1 MVRGIRRLIKIRQ
14 AMKKNYLIAAALL
27 AVCGCQKSNE
37 SPVVAGK
44 ADKIQAYVEDNADT
58 KTIATPSADGKSLD
72 FVWAKGDKIGV
83 VTASTDVND
92 WGYKDGNSYTSFEY
106 TLDGEGGS
114 KVGTF
119 STEKGTPDVDGAK
132 YLAIYPREATSGV
145 TREKAINI
153 CYTIPID
160 QVYVENGFNTKY
172 AVMYAES
179 DSKENMTFKHY
190 SSVLKLKMTA
200 TGKDYEGTKVTGIKV
215 TAIPEKPDEMPSI
228 CGRSYFNKNDGGTTI
243 NHWNA
248 YMEGGYNQNKV
259 INYSVPG
266 VVLSSKEVEFN
277 IVFNPVP
284 KGKNDKVNNVI
295 FTFEIQTDR
304 GNITKKTKTL
314 KVHRGVVYNMP
325 AFEVKLAR
333 QNVYFFNDEAISA
346 PNLSSPVKGTE
357 NFTSLTIKPNEVTGK
372 ITLSETDLATIS
384 NYIKEYGSEAG
395 VKLDLSKVYYISNAW
410 PNTFRDNVKLQSI
423 SLPLNIT
430 NGSENG
436 KPGDG
441 SAPFMGCT
449 KLSEIILDEAMVTLP
464 DMFLNGVPS
473 IKDIHLTKKVQNI
486 YWLQN
491 DSDANLE
498 NITVD
503 KNNPNLYAD
512 KGVLYRMYNNK
523 DKNLKGESLQ
533 YIPVANTAALTKEG
547 EDYIYKLPSEVKYIC
562 QAAFHCNKNI
572 TKIEVTNSF
581 ESIVGGYVFGTK
593 KLKVIDFS
601 ALNHVPTI
609 IVDVTLMLQPKGG
622 EIWCASDDMV
632 SKFKSDEKWAK
643 VASEANWTFKVK
655 PATSESKAASISNL
669 NSSKP
674 DFSWE

>member
-1 MVRGIRRLIKIRQ
+1 
-14 AMKKNYLIAAALL
+14 MKKKYLIAAALL

-37 SPVVAGK
+37 SPVVTGK

-58 KTIATPSADGKSLD
+58 KTIATQNGKSLD

-83 VTASTDVND
+83 VTASADVND
-92 WGYKDGNSYTSFEY
+92 WGYEVGTNKYTSFEY

-119 STEKGTPDVDGAK
+119 STENGTPDVDGAK

-145 TREKAINI
+145 TRKNAINI

-215 TAIPEKPDEMPSI
+215 TATPEDTKTMPSI
-228 CGRSYFNKNDGGTTI
+228 CGNSYFNKSEGSTTI
-243 NHWNA
+243 NHYNA
-248 YMEGGYNQNKV
+248 WMNGGYNQNKV

-266 VVLSSKEVEFN
+266 VALSSQEVEFN

-284 KGKNDKVNNVI
+284 NGKDDRANNVV

-304 GNITKKTKTL
+304 GTITKKTKTL

-325 AFEVKLAR
+325 AFEIKLAP
-333 QNVYFFNDEAISA
+333 QNIYFFNDEAISA
-346 PNLSSPVKGTE
+346 PNLSSPVEGTE
-357 NFTSLTIKPNEVTGK
+357 NFTSLTIKPNEVIGK
-372 ITLSETDLATIS
+372 ITLAETDLVAIS
-384 NYIKEYGSEAG
+384 DYIEKYGSEAG
-395 VKLDLSKVYYISNAW
+395 VKLDLSKAYYTSNVW
-410 PNTFRDNVKLQSI
+410 PNTFRNNVKLQSI

-430 NGSENG
+430 KGSAAGN
-436 KPGDG
+436 GDG

-449 KLSEIILDEAMVTLP
+449 KLSEIILDEAMVSLP

-473 IKDIHLTKKVQNI
+473 IKTINLTKKVQDI

-503 KNNPNLYAD
+503 ANNPNLYAE
-512 KGVLYRMYNNK
+512 KGVLYRMYGNEK
-523 DKNLKGESLQ
+523 VKSLQ
-533 YIPVANTAALTKEG
+533 YIPVANTAALTQDG
-547 EDYIYKLPSEVKYIC
+547 DDYIYTLPSDVLYIC

-572 TKIEVTNSF
+572 TKIVVTNSF

-593 KLKVIDFS
+593 KLKVMDFS

-609 IVDVTLMLQPKGG
+609 IVNAPLSLGPTGG
-622 EIWCASDDMV
+622 EVWCASDKMV
-632 SKFKSDEKWAK
+632 ESFSGDSRWKTEVIGKG
-643 VASEANWTFKVK
+643 WTFKVK
-655 PATSESKAASISNL
+655 PAATKSQAPAISNL

>member
-1 MVRGIRRLIKIRQ
+1 
-14 AMKKNYLIAAALL
+14 MKKKYLIAAALL

-37 SPVVAGK
+37 SPVVTGK

-92 WGYKDGNSYTSFEY
+92 WGYEAGTNKYTSFEY

-119 STEKGTPDVDGAK
+119 STENGTPDVDGAK

-145 TREKAINI
+145 TRKNAINI

-215 TAIPEKPDEMPSI
+215 TATPTDTKAMPSI
-228 CGRSYFNKNDGGTTI
+228 CGNSYFNKSEGITTI
-243 NHWNA
+243 NHYNA
-248 YMEGGYNQNKV
+248 WMNGGYNQNKV

-266 VVLSSKEVEFN
+266 VALSSQEVEFN

-284 KGKNDKVNNVI
+284 NGKDDKANNVV

-304 GNITKKTKTL
+304 GTITKKTKTL

-325 AFEVKLAR
+325 AFEVKLAP

-346 PNLSSPVKGTE
+346 PNLSSPVEGTE
-357 NFTSLTIKPNEVTGK
+357 NFTSLTIKPNEVIGK
-372 ITLSETDLATIS
+372 ITLAETDLVAIS
-384 NYIKEYGSEAG
+384 DYIEKYGSEAG
-395 VKLDLSKVYYISNAW
+395 VKLDLSKAYYTSNTW
-410 PNTFRDNVKLQSI
+410 PNSFRKNTKLQSI

-430 NGSENG
+430 KGSAEG
-436 KPGDG
+436 SGDG
-441 SAPFMGCT
+441 AAPFKGCT
-449 KLSEIILDEAMVTLP
+449 KLSEIILDEDMVKLP

-473 IKDIHLTKKVQNI
+473 IKTINLTKNVSDI
-486 YWLQN
+486 IWLQN

-498 NITVD
+498 NITVVKD
-503 KNNPNLYAD
+503 NPQLYAD
-512 KGVLYRMYNNK
+512 KGVLYRIVSGVKELEYV
-523 DKNLKGESLQ
+523 
-533 YIPVANTAALTKEG
+533 PVANTAALTKEG
-547 EDYIYKLPSEVKYIC
+547 EDYVYTLPSDVINIR
-562 QAAFHCNKNI
+562 QAAFYCNKNI
-572 TKIEVTNSF
+572 TKIVVTNSF
-581 ESIVGGYVFGTK
+581 ESIVGGYVFGPK
-593 KLKVIDFS
+593 NLKVIDFS
-601 ALNHVPTI
+601 ALDHVPSVH
-609 IVDVTLMLQPKGG
+609 VDAGKLSTKGVT
-622 EIWCASDDMV
+622 IWCASDDMIT
-632 SKFKSDEKWAK
+632 KFKSDEKWAK
-643 VASEANWTFKVK
+643 VADEARWTFKVK
-655 PATSESKAASISNL
+655 PAVTKSQAPAISNL

-674 DFSWE
+674 DFSWK

>member
-1 MVRGIRRLIKIRQ
+1 
-14 AMKKNYLIAAALL
+14 MKKKYLIAAALL

-37 SPVVAGK
+37 SPVVTGK

-58 KTIATPSADGKSLD
+58 KTIATPSEDGKSLD

-83 VTASTDVND
+83 VTASPDVND
-92 WGYKDGNSYTSFEY
+92 WGYEVGTNKYTSFEY

-119 STEKGTPDVDGAK
+119 STKNGTPDVAGAK

-160 QVYVENGFNTKY
+160 QVYVENGFNTNY

-215 TAIPEKPDEMPSI
+215 TATPEKPDEMPSI
-228 CGRSYFNKNDGGTTI
+228 CGRSYFNKNEGSTTI

-266 VVLSSKEVEFN
+266 VALSSKEVEFN

-284 KGKNDKVNNVI
+284 TGKNDKVNNVI
-295 FTFEIQTDR
+295 FTFEIQTNR
-304 GNITKKTKTL
+304 GPITKKTKTL

-325 AFEVKLAR
+325 AFEVKLAP

-346 PNLSSPVKGTE
+346 PNLSSPVEGTE

-372 ITLSETDLATIS
+372 ITLSETDLVTIS
-384 NYIKEYGSEAG
+384 DYIEKYGSEAG
-395 VKLDLSKVYYISNAW
+395 VKLDLSKVYYISNVW
-410 PNTFRDNVKLQSI
+410 PNTFRNNVKLQSI

-430 NGSENG
+430 KGSAAG
-436 KPGDG
+436 SGDG
-441 SAPFMGCT
+441 AAPFNGCT
-449 KLSEIILDEAMVTLP
+449 KLSEIILDEAMVSLP

-473 IKDIHLTKKVQNI
+473 IKTINLTKKVQDI

-503 KNNPNLYAD
+503 ANNPNLYAEN
-512 KGVLYRMYNNK
+512 GVLYRRYG
-523 DKNLKGESLQ
+523 DKKVNSLQ
-533 YIPVANTAALTKEG
+533 YIPVANTAALTKDG
-547 EDYIYKLPSEVKYIC
+547 EDYIYTLPSDVLYIC

-572 TKIEVTNSF
+572 TKIVVTDSF

-593 KLKVIDFS
+593 KLKVMDFS

-609 IVDVTLMLQPKGG
+609 NVNATLSLGPKGG

-632 SKFKSDEKWAK
+632 TKFQSDEKWSK
-643 VASEANWTFKVK
+643 VASDARWTFKVK
-655 PATSESKAASISNL
+655 PAATKSQAPAISNL

-674 DFSWE
+674 DFSWK

>member
-1 MVRGIRRLIKIRQ
+1 
-14 AMKKNYLIAAALL
+14 MKKNYLIAAALL

-37 SPVVAGK
+37 SPVVTGK

-58 KTIATPSADGKSLD
+58 KTIATPSEDGKSLD

-83 VTASTDVND
+83 VTASASDEV
-92 WGYKDGNSYTSFEY
+92 WGYKNGSNYSSYEY

-114 KVGTF
+114 KEGTF
-119 STEKGTPDVDGAK
+119 SATTGTPDGEQ
-132 YLAIYPREATSGV
+132 YLAIYPRQ
-145 TREKAINI
+145 AISSVSRGTYVNF
-153 CYTIPID
+153 CYTIPVD
-160 QVYVENGFNTKY
+160 QKYVANGFDTKY
-172 AVMYAES
+172 AVMCAIS
-179 DSKENMTFKHY
+179 DSKENMVFNHY
-190 SSVLKLKMTA
+190 SSVLKLKIKA
-200 TGKDYEGTKVTGIKV
+200 AAEKDGVRVQGIKV
-215 TAIPEKPDEMPSI
+215 TAAPRYKEKDGSDEKFSI
-228 CGRSYFNKNDGGTTI
+228 CGLSYFQKAVGGTTI
-243 NHWNA
+243 SHLNGHVNT
-248 YMEGGYNQNKV
+248 NNV
-259 INYSVPG
+259 INYSVPS
-266 VVLSSKEVEFN
+266 VALSSDNASEFN
-277 IVFNPVP
+277 IVFNPIC
-284 KGKNDKVNNVI
+284 KGDDDIAKPI
-295 FTFEIQTDR
+295 ERTFTFEINTDR
-304 GNITKKTKTL
+304 GVITKTKKL
-314 KVHRGVVYNMP
+314 ALHRGIVYNMP
-325 AFEVKLAR
+325 VIEVDLAP
-333 QNVYFFNDEAISA
+333 QNIYFFNGSTTLSA
-346 PNLSSPVKGTE
+346 PNLSAKVEGTD
-357 NFTSLTIKPNEVTGK
+357 NFTSLTIVPNEITGK

-410 PNTFRDNVKLQSI
+410 PNTFRNNVKLQSI

-436 KPGDG
+436 KLGDG

-503 KNNPNLYAD
+503 KNNPNLYAE
-512 KGVLYRMYNNK
+512 KGVLYRMYDDKKINK
-523 DKNLKGESLQ
+523 TVKSLQ

-547 EDYIYKLPSEVKYIC
+547 EDYVYTLPSDVLYIC

-572 TKIEVTNSF
+572 TKIVVTNSF

-593 KLKVIDFS
+593 KLKVLDFS
-601 ALNHVPTI
+601 ALKHVPTI

-622 EIWCASDDMV
+622 EIWCDSDDMV
-632 SKFKSDEKWAK
+632 SKFKSDKKWAK
-643 VASEANWTFKVK
+643 VASEANWTFKVT
-655 PATSESKAASISNL
+655 PSTSESKAASINNL

-674 DFSWE
+674 DFTWE

>member
-1 MVRGIRRLIKIRQ
+1 MSGILKIRQ
-14 AMKKNYLIAAALL
+14 AMKKKYLIAAALL

-37 SPVVAGK
+37 SPVVTGK

-92 WGYKDGNSYTSFEY
+92 WGYKVGNSYTSFEY

-119 STEKGTPDVDGAK
+119 STENGTPDVDGAK

-215 TAIPEKPDEMPSI
+215 TATPEKPDEMPSI
-228 CGRSYFNKNDGGTTI
+228 CGRSYFNKSEGGTTI

-266 VVLSSKEVEFN
+266 VALSSKEVEFN

-284 KGKNDKVNNVI
+284 TGKNDKVNNVI
-295 FTFEIQTDR
+295 FTFEIQTNR
-304 GNITKKTKTL
+304 GTITKKTKTL

-325 AFEVKLAR
+325 AFEVKLAP

-346 PNLSSPVKGTE
+346 PNLSSPVEGTE
-357 NFTSLTIKPNEVTGK
+357 DFTSLTIKPNEVTGK
-372 ITLSETDLATIS
+372 ITLSETDLVAIS
-384 NYIKEYGSEAG
+384 DYIEKYGSEAG
-395 VKLDLSKVYYISNAW
+395 VKLDLSKVYYISNVW
-410 PNTFRDNVKLQSI
+410 PNTFRNNVKLQSI

-430 NGSENG
+430 KGSAAGN
-436 KPGDG
+436 GDG
-441 SAPFMGCT
+441 AAPFMRCT
-449 KLSEIILDEAMVTLP
+449 KLSEIILDEAMVSLP

-473 IKDIHLTKKVQNI
+473 IKTINLTKKVQDI

-503 KNNPNLYAD
+503 ANNPNLYAE
-512 KGVLYRMYNNK
+512 KGVLYRRYG
-523 DKNLKGESLQ
+523 DKKVKSLQ
-533 YIPVANTAALTKEG
+533 YIPVANTAALTKDG
-547 EDYIYKLPSEVKYIC
+547 EDYIYTLPSDVLYIC

-572 TKIEVTNSF
+572 TKIVVTNSF

-593 KLKVIDFS
+593 KLKVMDFS
-601 ALNHVPTI
+601 ALDHVPTI
-609 IVDVTLMLQPKGG
+609 NVNATLSLGPKGG
-622 EIWCASDDMV
+622 EIWCASDDMIT
-632 SKFKSDEKWAK
+632 KFKSDEKWAK
-643 VASEANWTFKVK
+643 VADEARWTFKVK
-655 PATSESKAASISNL
+655 PAATKSQAPAISNL

-674 DFSWE
+674 DFSWK

>member
-1 MVRGIRRLIKIRQ
+1 
-14 AMKKNYLIAAALL
+14 MKKKYLIAAALL

-37 SPVVAGK
+37 SPVVTGK
-44 ADKIQAYVEDNADT
+44 ADKIQAYVEDNVDT

-92 WGYKDGNSYTSFEY
+92 WGYEAGTNKYTSFEY

-119 STEKGTPDVDGAK
+119 STENGTPDVDRAK

-145 TREKAINI
+145 TRKNAINI

-215 TAIPEKPDEMPSI
+215 TATPTDTKAMPSI
-228 CGRSYFNKNDGGTTI
+228 CGNSYFNKSEGSTTI
-243 NHWNA
+243 NHYNA
-248 YMEGGYNQNKV
+248 WMNGGYNQNKV

-266 VVLSSKEVEFN
+266 VALSSQEVEFN

-284 KGKNDKVNNVI
+284 NGKDDKANNVV

-304 GNITKKTKTL
+304 GTITKKTKTL

-325 AFEVKLAR
+325 AFEVKLAP
-333 QNVYFFNDEAISA
+333 QNVYFFNDEAIST
-346 PNLSSPVKGTE
+346 PNLSSPVEGTE
-357 NFTSLTIKPNEVTGK
+357 NFTSLTIKPNEVIGK
-372 ITLSETDLATIS
+372 ITLAETDLVAIS
-384 NYIKEYGSEAG
+384 DYIEKYGSEAG
-395 VKLDLSKVYYISNAW
+395 VKLDLSKAYYTSNTW
-410 PNTFRDNVKLQSI
+410 PNSFRKNTKLQSI

-430 NGSENG
+430 KGSAEG
-436 KPGDG
+436 SGDG
-441 SAPFMGCT
+441 AAPFKGCT
-449 KLSEIILDEAMVTLP
+449 KLSEIILDEDMVKLP

-473 IKDIHLTKKVQNI
+473 IKTINLTKNVSDI
-486 YWLQN
+486 IWLQN

-498 NITVD
+498 NITVVKD
-503 KNNPNLYAD
+503 NHQLYAD
-512 KGVLYRMYNNK
+512 KGVLYRIVSGVKELEYV
-523 DKNLKGESLQ
+523 
-533 YIPVANTAALTKEG
+533 PVANTAALTKEG
-547 EDYIYKLPSEVKYIC
+547 EDYVYTLPSDVINIR
-562 QAAFHCNKNI
+562 QAAFYCNKNI
-572 TKIEVTNSF
+572 TKIVVTNSF
-581 ESIVGGYVFGTK
+581 ESIVGGYVFGPK
-593 KLKVIDFS
+593 NLKVIDFS
-601 ALNHVPTI
+601 ALDHVPSVH
-609 IVDVTLMLQPKGG
+609 VDAGKLSTKGVT
-622 EIWCASDDMV
+622 IWCASDDMV
-632 SKFKSDEKWAK
+632 SKFKSDKKWAK
-643 VASEANWTFKVK
+643 VADEAGWTFKVK
-655 PATSESKAASISNL
+655 PAATKSQAPAISNL

>member
-1 MVRGIRRLIKIRQ
+1 
-14 AMKKNYLIAAALL
+14 MKKKYLIAAALL

-37 SPVVAGK
+37 SPVVTGK
-44 ADKIQAYVEDNADT
+44 ADKIQAYVEDNVDT

-145 TREKAINI
+145 TRENAINI

-200 TGKDYEGTKVTGIKV
+200 TGKEYEGTKVTGIKV
-215 TAIPEKPDEMPSI
+215 TATPEDTKAMPSI
-228 CGRSYFNKNDGGTTI
+228 CGNSYFNKSKDGTTI
-243 NHWNA
+243 NHYNA
-248 YMEGGYNQNKV
+248 WMNGKYNENKV

-266 VVLSSKEVEFN
+266 VALSSKEVEFN

-284 KGKNDKVNNVI
+284 NGKDDKANNVV

-304 GNITKKTKTL
+304 GPITKKTKTL
-314 KVHRGVVYNMP
+314 QVHRGVVYNMP
-325 AFEVKLAR
+325 AFDVKLAP

-346 PNLSSPVKGTE
+346 PNLSSPIEGTE
-357 NFTSLTIKPNEVTGK
+357 NFTSLTIKPNEVIGK
-372 ITLSETDLATIS
+372 ITLAETDLVAIS
-384 NYIKEYGSEAG
+384 DYIEKYGSEDG
-395 VKLDLSKVYYISNAW
+395 VKLDLSKAYYTSNVW
-410 PNTFRDNVKLQSI
+410 PNTFRNNVKLQSI

-430 NGSENG
+430 KGSAAGN
-436 KPGDG
+436 GDG

-449 KLSEIILDEAMVTLP
+449 KLSEIILDEAMVSLP

-473 IKDIHLTKKVQNI
+473 IKTINLTKSVSNI
-486 YWLQN
+486 LWLQS
-491 DSDANLE
+491 DSNANLE

-503 KNNPNLYAD
+503 KNNPVLYAEN
-512 KGVLYRMYNNK
+512 GVLYRRYG
-523 DKNLKGESLQ
+523 DKKVKSLQ
-533 YIPVANTAALTKEG
+533 YIPVANTAALTKDG
-547 EDYIYKLPSEVKYIC
+547 EDYVYTLPSDVLYIC
-562 QAAFHCNKNI
+562 QAAFFCNKNI
-572 TKIEVTNSF
+572 TKIVVTNSF
-581 ESIVGGYVFGTK
+581 ESIVGGYIVGSN
-593 KLKVIDFS
+593 KLKVLDFS
-601 ALNHVPTI
+601 ALDHVPSVH
-609 IVDVTLMLQPKGG
+609 VDAGKLSSKGIT
-622 EIWCASDDMV
+622 IWCASDDMV

-643 VASEANWTFKVK
+643 VASDANWTFKVK
-655 PATSESKAASISNL
+655 PATSETKAASINNL

>member
-1 MVRGIRRLIKIRQ
+1 
-14 AMKKNYLIAAALL
+14 MKKKYLIAAALL

-37 SPVVAGK
+37 SPVVTGK

-58 KTIATPSADGKSLD
+58 KTIATQNGKSLD

-83 VTASTDVND
+83 VTASADVND
-92 WGYKDGNSYTSFEY
+92 WGYKVGTNKYTSFEY

-119 STEKGTPDVDGAK
+119 STENGTPDVDGAK

-145 TREKAINI
+145 TRENAINI

-200 TGKDYEGTKVTGIKV
+200 TGKEYEGTKVTGIKV
-215 TAIPEKPDEMPSI
+215 TATPEDTKAMPSI
-228 CGRSYFNKNDGGTTI
+228 CGNSYFNKSKDGTTI
-243 NHWNA
+243 NHYNA
-248 YMEGGYNQNKV
+248 WMNGKYNENKV

-266 VVLSSKEVEFN
+266 VALSSKEVEFN

-284 KGKNDKVNNVI
+284 NGKDDKANNVV

-304 GNITKKTKTL
+304 GPITKKTKTL
-314 KVHRGVVYNMP
+314 QVHRGVVYNMP
-325 AFEVKLAR
+325 AFDVKLAP

-346 PNLSSPVKGTE
+346 PNLSSPIEGTE
-357 NFTSLTIKPNEVTGK
+357 NFTSLTIKPNEVIGK
-372 ITLSETDLATIS
+372 ITLAETDLVAIS
-384 NYIKEYGSEAG
+384 DYIEKYGSEDG
-395 VKLDLSKVYYISNAW
+395 VKLDLSKAYYTSNVW
-410 PNTFRDNVKLQSI
+410 PNTFRNNVKLQSI

-430 NGSENG
+430 KGSAAGN
-436 KPGDG
+436 GDG

-449 KLSEIILDEAMVTLP
+449 KLSEIILDEAMVSLP

-473 IKDIHLTKKVQNI
+473 IKTINLTKSVSNI
-486 YWLQN
+486 LWLQS
-491 DSDANLE
+491 DSNANLE

-503 KNNPNLYAD
+503 KNNPVLYAEN
-512 KGVLYRMYNNK
+512 GVLYRRYG
-523 DKNLKGESLQ
+523 DKKVKSLQ
-533 YIPVANTAALTKEG
+533 YIPVANTAALTKDG
-547 EDYIYKLPSEVKYIC
+547 EDYVYTLPSDVLYIC
-562 QAAFHCNKNI
+562 QAAFFCNKNI
-572 TKIEVTNSF
+572 TKIVVTNSF
-581 ESIVGGYVFGTK
+581 ESIVGGYIVGSN
-593 KLKVIDFS
+593 KLKVLDFS
-601 ALNHVPTI
+601 ALDHVPSVH
-609 IVDVTLMLQPKGG
+609 VDAGKLSSKGIT
-622 EIWCASDDMV
+622 IWCASDDMV

-643 VASEANWTFKVK
+643 VASDANWTFKVK
-655 PATSESKAASISNL
+655 PATSETKAASINNL

>member
-1 MVRGIRRLIKIRQ
+1 
-14 AMKKNYLIAAALL
+14 MKKKYLIAAALL

-37 SPVVAGK
+37 SPVVTGK

-58 KTIATPSADGKSLD
+58 KTTATPSEDGKSLD

-92 WGYKDGNSYTSFEY
+92 WGYEVGTNKYTSFEY

-119 STEKGTPDVDGAK
+119 STKNGTPDVDGAK

-215 TAIPEKPDEMPSI
+215 TATPEKPDEMPSI
-228 CGRSYFNKNDGGTTI
+228 CGRSYFNKNEGSTTI

-266 VVLSSKEVEFN
+266 VALSSKAVEFN

-284 KGKNDKVNNVI
+284 TGKNDKVNNVI

-304 GNITKKTKTL
+304 GTITKKTKTL

-325 AFEVKLAR
+325 AFDVKLAP
-333 QNVYFFNDEAISA
+333 QDVYFFDDKEISA

-372 ITLSETDLATIS
+372 ITLAETDLATIS
-384 NYIKEYGSEAG
+384 DYIEKYGSEAG
-395 VKLDLSKVYYISNAW
+395 VKLDLSKVYYISNVW
-410 PNTFRDNVKLQSI
+410 PNTFRNNVKLQSI

-430 NGSENG
+430 KGSAAGN
-436 KPGDG
+436 GDG

-449 KLSEIILDEAMVTLP
+449 KLSEIILDESMVSLP

-473 IKDIHLTKKVQNI
+473 IKTINLTKSVSNI
-486 YWLQN
+486 LWLQS
-491 DSDANLE
+491 DSNANLE

-503 KNNPNLYAD
+503 KNNPVLYAEN
-512 KGVLYRMYNNK
+512 GVLYRRYG
-523 DKNLKGESLQ
+523 DKKVKSLQ
-533 YIPVANTAALTKEG
+533 YIPVANTAALTKDG
-547 EDYIYKLPSEVKYIC
+547 EDYVYTLPSDVLYIC
-562 QAAFHCNKNI
+562 QAAFFCNKNI
-572 TKIEVTNSF
+572 TKIVVTNKF
-581 ESIVGGYVFGTK
+581 ESIVGGYIVGSN
-593 KLKVIDFS
+593 KLKVLDFS
-601 ALNHVPTI
+601 ALDHVPSVH
-609 IVDVTLMLQPKGG
+609 VDAGKLSTKGIT
-622 EIWCASDDMV
+622 IWCASDDMV
-632 SKFKSDEKWAK
+632 TKFKSDEKWSK
-643 VASEANWTFKVK
+643 VASESGWTFEVK
-655 PATSESKAASISNL
+655 PATAKSKAASISNL

-674 DFSWE
+674 DFSWK

>member
-1 MVRGIRRLIKIRQ
+1 
-14 AMKKNYLIAAALL
+14 MKKKYLIAAALL

-37 SPVVAGK
+37 SPVVTGK

-58 KTIATPSADGKSLD
+58 KTIATPSEDGKSLD

-83 VTASTDVND
+83 VTASANVND
-92 WGYKDGNSYTSFEY
+92 WGYEVGTNKYTSFEY
-106 TLDGEGGS
+106 TLNGEGGS

-119 STEKGTPDVDGAK
+119 STENGTPDVDGAK

-215 TAIPEKPDEMPSI
+215 TATPEKPDEMPSI
-228 CGRSYFNKNDGGTTI
+228 CGRSYFNKNEGSTTI

-266 VVLSSKEVEFN
+266 VALSSKAVEFN

-284 KGKNDKVNNVI
+284 TGKNDKVNNVI

-304 GNITKKTKTL
+304 GTITKKTKTL

-325 AFEVKLAR
+325 AFEVKLAP

-346 PNLSSPVKGTE
+346 PNLSSPVEGTE
-357 NFTSLTIKPNEVTGK
+357 NFTSLTIKPNEVIGK
-372 ITLSETDLATIS
+372 ITLAETDLVAIS
-384 NYIKEYGSEAG
+384 DYIEKYGSEAG
-395 VKLDLSKVYYISNAW
+395 VKLDLSKAYYTSNVW
-410 PNTFRDNVKLQSI
+410 PNTFRNNHKLQSI

-430 NGSENG
+430 KGSAAG
-436 KPGDG
+436 SGDG
-441 SAPFMGCT
+441 AAPFNGCT
-449 KLSEIILDEAMVTLP
+449 KLSEIILDEAMVSLP

-473 IKDIHLTKKVQNI
+473 IKTINLTKKVQDI

-503 KNNPNLYAD
+503 ANNPNLYAEN
-512 KGVLYRMYNNK
+512 GVLYRRYG
-523 DKNLKGESLQ
+523 DKKVNSLQ
-533 YIPVANTAALTKEG
+533 YIPVANTAALTKDG
-547 EDYIYKLPSEVKYIC
+547 EDYIYTLPSDVLYIC

-572 TKIEVTNSF
+572 TKIVVTNSF

-593 KLKVIDFS
+593 KLKVMDFS
-601 ALNHVPTI
+601 ALDHVPTI
-609 IVDVTLMLQPKGG
+609 NVNATLSLGPKGG
-622 EIWCASDDMV
+622 EIWCASDDMIT
-632 SKFKSDEKWAK
+632 KFKSDEKWAK
-643 VASEANWTFKVK
+643 VADEARWTFKVK
-655 PATSESKAASISNL
+655 PAATKSQAPAISNL

-674 DFSWE
+674 DFSWK

>member
-1 MVRGIRRLIKIRQ
+1 
-14 AMKKNYLIAAALL
+14 MKKKYLIAAALL

-37 SPVVAGK
+37 SPVVTGK

-92 WGYKDGNSYTSFEY
+92 WGYKVGNSYTSFEY

-119 STEKGTPDVDGAK
+119 STENGTPDVDRAK

-215 TAIPEKPDEMPSI
+215 TATPEKPDEMPSI
-228 CGRSYFNKNDGGTTI
+228 CGRSYFNKSEGGTTI

-266 VVLSSKEVEFN
+266 VALSSKEVEFN

-284 KGKNDKVNNVI
+284 TGKNDKVNNVI
-295 FTFEIQTDR
+295 FTFEIQTNR
-304 GNITKKTKTL
+304 GTITKKTKTL

-325 AFEVKLAR
+325 AFEVKLAP

-346 PNLSSPVKGTE
+346 PNLSSPVEGTE

-372 ITLSETDLATIS
+372 ITLSETDLVAIS
-384 NYIKEYGSEAG
+384 DYIEKYGSEAG
-395 VKLDLSKVYYISNAW
+395 VKLDLSKVYYISNVW
-410 PNTFRDNVKLQSI
+410 PNTFRNNVKLQSI

-430 NGSENG
+430 KGSAAGN
-436 KPGDG
+436 GDG

-449 KLSEIILDEAMVTLP
+449 KLSEIILDESTVSLP

-473 IKDIHLTKKVQNI
+473 IKTINLTKNVKDI

-491 DSDANLE
+491 DEATANLE

-503 KNNPNLYAD
+503 KNNPVLYAEN
-512 KGVLYRMYNNK
+512 GVLYRRYG
-523 DKNLKGESLQ
+523 DKKVNSLQ
-533 YIPVANTAALTKEG
+533 YIPVANTAALTKDG
-547 EDYIYKLPSEVKYIC
+547 EDYIYTLPSDVLYIC

-572 TKIEVTNSF
+572 TKIVVTNSF

-593 KLKVIDFS
+593 KLKVMDFS
-601 ALNHVPTI
+601 ALYHVPTI
-609 IVDVTLMLQPKGG
+609 NVNATLSLGPKGG

-632 SKFKSDEKWAK
+632 TKFQSDEKWSK
-643 VASEANWTFKVK
+643 VASDARWTFKVK
-655 PATSESKAASISNL
+655 PAATKSQAPAISNL

-674 DFSWE
+674 DFSWK

>member
-1 MVRGIRRLIKIRQ
+1 
-14 AMKKNYLIAAALL
+14 MKKKYLIAAALL

-37 SPVVAGK
+37 SPVVTGK
-44 ADKIQAYVEDNADT
+44 ADKIQAYVEDNVDT
-58 KTIATPSADGKSLD
+58 KTIATQNGKSLD

-92 WGYKDGNSYTSFEY
+92 WGYEVGTNKYTSFEY

-119 STEKGTPDVDGAK
+119 STKNGTPDVDGAK

-145 TREKAINI
+145 TRENAINI

-200 TGKDYEGTKVTGIKV
+200 TGKEYEGTKVTGIKV
-215 TAIPEKPDEMPSI
+215 TATPEDTKAMPSI
-228 CGRSYFNKNDGGTTI
+228 CGNSYFNKSKDGTTI

-248 YMEGGYNQNKV
+248 WMSGGYNENKV
-259 INYSVPG
+259 INYSVPS
-266 VVLSSKEVEFN
+266 VALSSKEVEFN

-284 KGKNDKVNNVI
+284 NGKDDKANNVV

-304 GNITKKTKTL
+304 GTITKKTKTL

-346 PNLSSPVKGTE
+346 PNLSSPIEGTE
-357 NFTSLTIKPNEVTGK
+357 NFTSLTIKPNEVIGK
-372 ITLSETDLATIS
+372 ITLAETDLVAIS
-384 NYIKEYGSEAG
+384 DYIEKYGSEAG
-395 VKLDLSKVYYISNAW
+395 VKLDLSKAYYTSNVW
-410 PNTFRDNVKLQSI
+410 PNTFRNNKKLQSI
-423 SLPLNIT
+423 SLPFNIT
-430 NGSENG
+430 KGSAAG
-436 KPGDG
+436 SGDG
-441 SAPFMGCT
+441 AAPFMGCT
-449 KLSEIILDEAMVTLP
+449 KLSEIILDDAMVWLP
-464 DMFLNGVPS
+464 DQFLNGVPS
-473 IKDIHLTKKVQNI
+473 IKTINLTKKVSNI
-486 YWLQN
+486 LWLQS
-491 DSDANLE
+491 DSNANLE

-503 KNNPNLYAD
+503 KNNPLLYAEN
-512 KGVLYRMYNNK
+512 GVLYRMYGDNK
-523 DKNLKGESLQ
+523 VKSLQ
-533 YIPVANTAALTKEG
+533 YIPVANTSALTKDG
-547 EDYIYKLPSEVKYIC
+547 EDYVYTLPSDVLYIC
-562 QAAFHCNKNI
+562 QAAFFCNKNI
-572 TKIEVTNSF
+572 TKIVVTNKF
-581 ESIVGGYVFGTK
+581 ESIVGGYIVGSN
-593 KLKVIDFS
+593 KLKVLDFS
-601 ALNHVPTI
+601 ALDHVPSVHADAGKLST
-609 IVDVTLMLQPKGG
+609 KGIT
-622 EIWCASDDMV
+622 IWCASDDMV
-632 SKFKSDEKWAK
+632 TKFKSDEKWSK
-643 VASEANWTFKVK
+643 VASESGWTFKVK
-655 PATSESKAASISNL
+655 PATTKSQAPAISNL

>member
-1 MVRGIRRLIKIRQ
+1 
-14 AMKKNYLIAAALL
+14 MKKKYLIAAALL

-37 SPVVAGK
+37 SPVVTGK

-58 KTIATPSADGKSLD
+58 KTIATPSEDGNSLD

-92 WGYKDGNSYTSFEY
+92 WGYEVGTNKYTSFEY

-119 STEKGTPDVDGAK
+119 STENGTPDVDGAK

-145 TREKAINI
+145 TRKNAINI

-215 TAIPEKPDEMPSI
+215 TATPEDTKAMPSI
-228 CGRSYFNKNDGGTTI
+228 CGNSYFNKSEVSTTI
-243 NHWNA
+243 NHYNA
-248 YMEGGYNQNKV
+248 WMNGGYNQNKV

-266 VVLSSKEVEFN
+266 VALSSQEVEFN

-284 KGKNDKVNNVI
+284 NGKDDRANNVV

-304 GNITKKTKTL
+304 GTITKKTKTL

-325 AFEVKLAR
+325 AFEVKLAP

-346 PNLSSPVKGTE
+346 PNLSSPVEGTE
-357 NFTSLTIKPNEVTGK
+357 NFTSLTIKPNEVIGK
-372 ITLSETDLATIS
+372 ITLAETDLVAIS
-384 NYIKEYGSEAG
+384 DYIEKYGSEAG
-395 VKLDLSKVYYISNAW
+395 VKLDLSKAYYTSNVW
-410 PNTFRDNVKLQSI
+410 PNTFRNNVKLQSI

-430 NGSENG
+430 KGSAAGN
-436 KPGDG
+436 GDG

-449 KLSEIILDEAMVTLP
+449 KLSEIILDEAMVSLP

-473 IKDIHLTKKVQNI
+473 IKTINLTKSVSNI
-486 YWLQN
+486 LWLQS
-491 DSDANLE
+491 DSNANLE

-503 KNNPNLYAD
+503 KNNPVLYAEN
-512 KGVLYRMYNNK
+512 GVLYRRYG
-523 DKNLKGESLQ
+523 DKKVKSLQ
-533 YIPVANTAALTKEG
+533 YIPVANTAALTKDG
-547 EDYIYKLPSEVKYIC
+547 EDYVYTLPSDVLYIC
-562 QAAFHCNKNI
+562 QAAFFCNKNI
-572 TKIEVTNSF
+572 TKIVVTNKF
-581 ESIVGGYVFGTK
+581 ESIVGGYIVGSN
-593 KLKVIDFS
+593 KLKVLDFS
-601 ALNHVPTI
+601 ALDHVPSVHVDAGKLSTKGITI
-609 IVDVTLMLQPKGG
+609 
-622 EIWCASDDMV
+622 WYASDDMV
-632 SKFKSDEKWAK
+632 TKFKSDEKWSK
-643 VASEANWTFKVK
+643 VASESGWTFEVK
-655 PATSESKAASISNL
+655 PATAKSKAASISNL

-674 DFSWE
+674 DFSWK

>member
-1 MVRGIRRLIKIRQ
+1 MSGILKIRQ
-14 AMKKNYLIAAALL
+14 AMKKKYLIAAALL

-37 SPVVAGK
+37 SPVVTGK

-58 KTIATPSADGKSLD
+58 KTTATPSEDGKSLD

-83 VTASTDVND
+83 VTASADVND
-92 WGYKDGNSYTSFEY
+92 WGYEVGTNKYTSFEY
-106 TLDGEGGS
+106 TLDGDGGS

-119 STEKGTPDVDGAK
+119 STKNGTPAVDGAK

-215 TAIPEKPDEMPSI
+215 TATPEKPDEMPSI
-228 CGRSYFNKNDGGTTI
+228 CGRSYFNKSEGSTTI

-266 VVLSSKEVEFN
+266 VALSSKEVEFN

-284 KGKNDKVNNVI
+284 TGKNDKVNNVI

-304 GNITKKTKTL
+304 GTITKKTKTL

-325 AFEVKLAR
+325 AFEVKLAP

-346 PNLSSPVKGTE
+346 PNLSSPIEGTE
-357 NFTSLTIKPNEVTGK
+357 NFTSLTIKPNEVIGK
-372 ITLSETDLATIS
+372 ITLAETDLVAIS
-384 NYIKEYGSEAG
+384 DYIEKYGSEAG
-395 VKLDLSKVYYISNAW
+395 VKLDLSKAYYTSNVW
-410 PNTFRDNVKLQSI
+410 PNTFRNNKKLQSI

-430 NGSENG
+430 KGSAAG
-436 KPGDG
+436 SGDG
-441 SAPFMGCT
+441 AAPFMGCT
-449 KLSEIILDEAMVTLP
+449 KLSEIILDDAMVWLP
-464 DMFLNGVPS
+464 DQFLNGVPS
-473 IKDIHLTKKVQNI
+473 IKTINLTKKVSNI
-486 YWLQN
+486 LWLQS
-491 DSDANLE
+491 DSNANLE

-503 KNNPNLYAD
+503 KNNPLLYAEN
-512 KGVLYRMYNNK
+512 GVLYRMYGDNK
-523 DKNLKGESLQ
+523 VKSLQ
-533 YIPVANTAALTKEG
+533 YIPVANTSALTKDG
-547 EDYIYKLPSEVKYIC
+547 EDYVYTLPSDVLYIC
-562 QAAFHCNKNI
+562 QAAFFCNKNI
-572 TKIEVTNSF
+572 TKIVVTNKF
-581 ESIVGGYVFGTK
+581 ESIVGGYIVGSN
-593 KLKVIDFS
+593 KLKVLDFS
-601 ALNHVPTI
+601 ALDHVPSVHADAGKLST
-609 IVDVTLMLQPKGG
+609 KGIT
-622 EIWCASDDMV
+622 IWCASDDMV
-632 SKFKSDEKWAK
+632 TKFKSDEKWSK
-643 VASEANWTFKVK
+643 VASESGWTFKVK
-655 PATSESKAASISNL
+655 PATTKSQAPAISNL

>member
-1 MVRGIRRLIKIRQ
+1 
-14 AMKKNYLIAAALL
+14 MKKKYLIAAALL

-37 SPVVAGK
+37 SPVVTGK

-58 KTIATPSADGKSLD
+58 KTIATPSEDGKSLD
-72 FVWAKGDKIGV
+72 FVWAKGDKISV

-92 WGYKDGNSYTSFEY
+92 WGYEVGTNKYTSFEY
-106 TLDGEGGS
+106 TLDGEGGN
-114 KVGTF
+114 KEGTF
-119 STEKGTPDVDGAK
+119 SATTGTPDGEK

-145 TREKAINI
+145 TRKNAINI

-215 TAIPEKPDEMPSI
+215 TATPEKPDEMPSI
-228 CGRSYFNKNDGGTTI
+228 CGRSYFNKSEGSTTI

-266 VVLSSKEVEFN
+266 VALSSKEVEFN

-284 KGKNDKVNNVI
+284 TGKNDKVNNVI
-295 FTFEIQTDR
+295 FTFEIKTDR
-304 GNITKKTKTL
+304 GTITKKTKTL

-346 PNLSSPVKGTE
+346 PNLSSPIEGTE
-357 NFTSLTIKPNEVTGK
+357 NFTSLTIKPNEVIGK
-372 ITLSETDLATIS
+372 ITLAETDLVAIS
-384 NYIKEYGSEAG
+384 DYIEKYGSEAG
-395 VKLDLSKVYYISNAW
+395 VKLDLSKAYYTSNVW
-410 PNTFRDNVKLQSI
+410 PNTFRNNKKLQSI

-430 NGSENG
+430 KGSAAG
-436 KPGDG
+436 SGDG
-441 SAPFMGCT
+441 AAPFMGCT
-449 KLSEIILDEAMVTLP
+449 KLSEIILDDAMVWLP
-464 DMFLNGVPS
+464 DQFLNGVPS
-473 IKDIHLTKKVQNI
+473 IKTINLTKKVSNI
-486 YWLQN
+486 LWLQS
-491 DSDANLE
+491 DSNANLE

-503 KNNPNLYAD
+503 KNNPLLYAEN
-512 KGVLYRMYNNK
+512 GVLYRMYGDNK
-523 DKNLKGESLQ
+523 VKSLQ
-533 YIPVANTAALTKEG
+533 YIPVANTSALTKDG
-547 EDYIYKLPSEVKYIC
+547 EDYVYTLPSDVLYIC
-562 QAAFHCNKNI
+562 QAAFFFNKNI
-572 TKIEVTNSF
+572 TKIVVTNKF
-581 ESIVGGYVFGTK
+581 ESIVGGYIVGSN
-593 KLKVIDFS
+593 KLKVLDFS
-601 ALNHVPTI
+601 ALDHVPSVHADAGKLST
-609 IVDVTLMLQPKGG
+609 KGIT
-622 EIWCASDDMV
+622 IWCASDDMV
-632 SKFKSDEKWAK
+632 TKFKSDEKWSK
-643 VASEANWTFKVK
+643 VASESGWTFKVK
-655 PATSESKAASISNL
+655 PATTKSQAPAISNL

>member
-1 MVRGIRRLIKIRQ
+1 
-14 AMKKNYLIAAALL
+14 MKKKYLIAAALL

-37 SPVVAGK
+37 SPVVTGK

-58 KTIATPSADGKSLD
+58 KTIATQNGKSLD

-92 WGYKDGNSYTSFEY
+92 WGYEVGTNKYTSFEY
-106 TLDGEGGS
+106 TLDGEGGN
-114 KVGTF
+114 KEGTF
-119 STEKGTPDVDGAK
+119 SATTGTPDGEK

-145 TREKAINI
+145 TRENAINI

-215 TAIPEKPDEMPSI
+215 TATPEKPDEMPSI
-228 CGRSYFNKNDGGTTI
+228 CGRSYFNKSEGSTTI

-266 VVLSSKEVEFN
+266 VALSSKEVEFN

-284 KGKNDKVNNVI
+284 TGKNDKVNNVI

-304 GNITKKTKTL
+304 GTITKKTKTL

-325 AFEVKLAR
+325 AFEVKLAP

-346 PNLSSPVKGTE
+346 PNLSSLIEGTE
-357 NFTSLTIKPNEVTGK
+357 NFTSLTIKPNEVTRK
-372 ITLSETDLATIS
+372 ITLAETDLATIS
-384 NYIKEYGSEAG
+384 DYIEKYGSEAG
-395 VKLDLSKVYYISNAW
+395 VKLDLSKAYYTSNVW
-410 PNTFRDNVKLQSI
+410 PNTFRNNVKLQSI

-430 NGSENG
+430 KGSAEG
-436 KPGDG
+436 SGDG
-441 SAPFMGCT
+441 AAPFNGCT
-449 KLSEIILDEAMVTLP
+449 KLSEIILDEDMVNLP

-473 IKDIHLTKKVQNI
+473 IKTINLTKSVSNI
-486 YWLQN
+486 LWLQS
-491 DSDANLE
+491 DSNANLE

-503 KNNPNLYAD
+503 KNNPVLYAEN
-512 KGVLYRMYNNK
+512 GVLYRRYGNK
-523 DKNLKGESLQ
+523 KVKSLQ
-533 YIPVANTAALTKEG
+533 YIPVANTAALTKDG
-547 EDYIYKLPSEVKYIC
+547 EDYVYTLPSDVLYIC
-562 QAAFHCNKNI
+562 QAAFFCNKNI
-572 TKIEVTNSF
+572 TKIVVTNKF
-581 ESIVGGYVFGTK
+581 ESIVGGYIVGSN
-593 KLKVIDFS
+593 KLKVLDFS
-601 ALNHVPTI
+601 ALDHVPSVH
-609 IVDVTLMLQPKGG
+609 VDAGKLSTKGIT
-622 EIWCASDDMV
+622 IWCASDDMV
-632 SKFKSDEKWAK
+632 TKFKSDEKWSK
-643 VASEANWTFKVK
+643 VASESGWTFKVK
-655 PATSESKAASISNL
+655 PAATKSQAPAISNL

-674 DFSWE
+674 DFSWK

>member
-1 MVRGIRRLIKIRQ
+1 
-14 AMKKNYLIAAALL
+14 MKKNYLIAAALL
-27 AVCGCQKSNE
+27 VVCGCQKSNE

-58 KTIATPSADGKSLD
+58 KTIATPSADGNSLD

-83 VTASTDVND
+83 VTASASDEV
-92 WGYKDGNSYTSFEY
+92 WGYKNGNNYSSYEY
-106 TLDGEGGS
+106 TLDGDGGS
-114 KVGTF
+114 KEGTF
-119 STEKGTPDVDGAK
+119 SATAGTPDGEK

-145 TREKAINI
+145 FRGDYVNF
-153 CYTIPID
+153 CYTIPVN
-160 QVYVENGFNTKY
+160 QKYVENGFDTKY
-172 AVMYAES
+172 AVMCAIS
-179 DSKENMTFKHY
+179 DSKENMVFKHY
-190 SSVLKLKMTA
+190 SSVLKLNIKA
-200 TGKDYEGTKVTGIKV
+200 AAKKDGVKVQGIKV
-215 TAIPEKPDEMPSI
+215 TAAPRYKEGDDSDEKFSI
-228 CGRSYFNKNDGGTTI
+228 CDLSYFQKEVGGATIRHLNGYKNT
-243 NHWNA
+243 NN
-248 YMEGGYNQNKV
+248 V
-259 INYSVPG
+259 INYSVPS
-266 VVLSSKEVEFN
+266 VALSSDNASEFN
-277 IVFNPVP
+277 IVFNPIC
-284 KGKNDKVNNVI
+284 KGDDDITKPI
-295 FTFEIQTDR
+295 ERTFTFEINTDR
-304 GNITKKTKTL
+304 GVITKTKKLTL
-314 KVHRGVVYNMP
+314 HRGIVYNMP
-325 AFEVKLAR
+325 IIEVDLAP
-333 QNVYFFNDEAISA
+333 QNVYFFNGSTTLSA
-346 PNLSSPVKGTE
+346 PNLSAKVEGTE
-357 NFTSLTIKPNEVTGK
+357 NFTSLTIVPNDITGK

-473 IKDIHLTKKVQNI
+473 IKDIHLTKNVQNI

-503 KNNPNLYAD
+503 ENNPNLYAEN
-512 KGVLYRMYNNK
+512 GVLYRMYNDK
-523 DKNLKGESLQ
+523 DKNKKVESLQ

-547 EDYIYKLPSEVKYIC
+547 EDYVYTLPSKVLYIC

-572 TKIEVTNSF
+572 TKIVVTNSF

-593 KLKVIDFS
+593 KLKVIDLS
-601 ALNHVPTI
+601 ALDHVPTI
-609 IVDVTLMLQPKGG
+609 NVNVTLMLQPKGG

-632 SKFKSDEKWAK
+632 SKFISDEKWAN
-643 VASEANWTFKVK
+643 VASEAKWTFKVK
-655 PATSESKAASISNL
+655 PAAAETQAASINNL

-674 DFSWE
+674 EFTWK

>member
-1 MVRGIRRLIKIRQ
+1 
-14 AMKKNYLIAAALL
+14 MKKKYLIAAALL

-37 SPVVAGK
+37 SPVVTGK

-58 KTIATPSADGKSLD
+58 KTIATPSKDGKSLD

-92 WGYKDGNSYTSFEY
+92 WGYEVGTNKYTSFEY

-119 STEKGTPDVDGAK
+119 STENGTPDVDGAK

-215 TAIPEKPDEMPSI
+215 TATPEKPDEMPSI
-228 CGRSYFNKNDGGTTI
+228 CGRSYFNKNEGSTTI

-266 VVLSSKEVEFN
+266 VALSSKAVEFN

-284 KGKNDKVNNVI
+284 TGKNDKVNNVI

-304 GNITKKTKTL
+304 GTITKKTKTL

-325 AFEVKLAR
+325 AFEVKLAP

-346 PNLSSPVKGTE
+346 PNLSSPVEGTE
-357 NFTSLTIKPNEVTGK
+357 NFTSLTIKPNEVIGK
-372 ITLSETDLATIS
+372 ITLAETDLVAIS
-384 NYIKEYGSEAG
+384 DYIEKYGSEAG
-395 VKLDLSKVYYISNAW
+395 VKLDLSKAYYTSNVW
-410 PNTFRDNVKLQSI
+410 PNTFRNNHKLQSI

-430 NGSENG
+430 KGSAAG
-436 KPGDG
+436 SGDG
-441 SAPFMGCT
+441 AAPFNGCT
-449 KLSEIILDEAMVTLP
+449 KLSEIILDEAMVSLP

-473 IKDIHLTKKVQNI
+473 IKTINLTKKVQDI

-503 KNNPNLYAD
+503 ANNPNLYAE
-512 KGVLYRMYNNK
+512 KGVLYRRYGNEK
-523 DKNLKGESLQ
+523 VKSLQ
-533 YIPVANTAALTKEG
+533 YIPVANTAALTKDG
-547 EDYIYKLPSEVKYIC
+547 DDYIYTLPSDVLYIC

-572 TKIEVTNSF
+572 TKIVVTNNF

-593 KLKVIDFS
+593 KLKVLDFS
-601 ALNHVPTI
+601 ALDHVPSVH
-609 IVDVTLMLQPKGG
+609 VDAGKLSTKGIT
-622 EIWCASDDMV
+622 IWCASDDMV
-632 SKFKSDEKWAK
+632 TKFKSDEKWSK
-643 VASEANWTFKVK
+643 VASESGWTFKVK
-655 PATSESKAASISNL
+655 PAATKSQAPAISNL

-674 DFSWE
+674 DFSWK

>member
-1 MVRGIRRLIKIRQ
+1 
-14 AMKKNYLIAAALL
+14 MKKKYLIAAALL

-37 SPVVAGK
+37 SPVVTGK
-44 ADKIQAYVEDNADT
+44 ADKIQAYVEDNVDT
-58 KTIATPSADGKSLD
+58 KTIATQNGKSLD

-92 WGYKDGNSYTSFEY
+92 WGYEVGTNKYTSFEY
-106 TLDGEGGS
+106 TLDGEGGN
-114 KVGTF
+114 KEGTF
-119 STEKGTPDVDGAK
+119 SATTGTPDGEK

-215 TAIPEKPDEMPSI
+215 TATPEKPDEMPSI
-228 CGRSYFNKNDGGTTI
+228 CGRSYFNKSEGSTTI

-259 INYSVPG
+259 INYSVSG
-266 VVLSSKEVEFN
+266 VALSSEEVEFN

-284 KGKNDKVNNVI
+284 TGKNDKVNNVI

-304 GNITKKTKTL
+304 GTITKKTKTL

-325 AFEVKLAR
+325 AFEVKLAP

-346 PNLSSPVKGTE
+346 PNLSSPIEGTE
-357 NFTSLTIKPNEVTGK
+357 NFTSLTIKPNEVIGK
-372 ITLSETDLATIS
+372 ITLAETDLVAIS
-384 NYIKEYGSEAG
+384 DYIEKYGSEAG
-395 VKLDLSKVYYISNAW
+395 VKLDLSKAYYTSNVW
-410 PNTFRDNVKLQSI
+410 PNTFRNNKKLQSI

-430 NGSENG
+430 KGSAEG
-436 KPGDG
+436 TGDG
-441 SAPFMGCT
+441 AAPFKGCS
-449 KLSEIILDEAMVTLP
+449 KLSEIILDDAMVWLP
-464 DMFLNGVPS
+464 DQFLNGVPS
-473 IKDIHLTKKVQNI
+473 IKTINLTKKVSNI
-486 YWLQN
+486 LWLQS
-491 DSDANLE
+491 DSNANLE

-503 KNNPNLYAD
+503 KNNPLLYAEN
-512 KGVLYRMYNNK
+512 GVLYRMYGDNK
-523 DKNLKGESLQ
+523 VKSLQ
-533 YIPVANTAALTKEG
+533 YIPVANTSALTKDG
-547 EDYIYKLPSEVKYIC
+547 EDYVYTLPSDVLYIC
-562 QAAFHCNKNI
+562 QAAFFCNKNI
-572 TKIEVTNSF
+572 TKIVVTNKF
-581 ESIVGGYVFGTK
+581 ESIVGGYIVGSN
-593 KLKVIDFS
+593 KLKVLDFS
-601 ALNHVPTI
+601 ALDHVPSVHADAGKLST
-609 IVDVTLMLQPKGG
+609 KGIT
-622 EIWCASDDMV
+622 IWCASDDMV
-632 SKFKSDEKWAK
+632 TKFKSDEKWSK
-643 VASEANWTFKVK
+643 VASESGWTFKVK
-655 PATSESKAASISNL
+655 PAATKSQAPAISNL

-674 DFSWE
+674 DFSWK

>member
-1 MVRGIRRLIKIRQ
+1 
-14 AMKKNYLIAAALL
+14 MKKKYLIAAALL

-37 SPVVAGK
+37 SPVVTGK

-92 WGYKDGNSYTSFEY
+92 WGYKVGNSYTSFEY

-119 STEKGTPDVDGAK
+119 STENGTPDVDGAK

-215 TAIPEKPDEMPSI
+215 TANPEKPDEMPSI
-228 CGRSYFNKNDGGTTI
+228 CGRSYFNKSEGGTTINI

-266 VVLSSKEVEFN
+266 VALSSKEVEFN

-284 KGKNDKVNNVI
+284 TGKNDKVNNVI
-295 FTFEIQTDR
+295 FTFEIQTNR
-304 GNITKKTKTL
+304 GTITKKTKTL

-325 AFEVKLAR
+325 AFEVKLAP

-346 PNLSSPVKGTE
+346 PNLSSPVEGTE

-372 ITLSETDLATIS
+372 ITLSETDLVAIS
-384 NYIKEYGSEAG
+384 DYIEKYGSEAG
-395 VKLDLSKVYYISNAW
+395 VKLDLSKVYYISNVW
-410 PNTFRDNVKLQSI
+410 PNTFRNNVKLQSI

-430 NGSENG
+430 KGSAAGN
-436 KPGDG
+436 GDG

-449 KLSEIILDEAMVTLP
+449 KLSEIILDESMVSLP

-473 IKDIHLTKKVQNI
+473 IKTINLTKNVKDI

-491 DSDANLE
+491 DEATANLE

-503 KNNPNLYAD
+503 KNNPVLYAEN
-512 KGVLYRMYNNK
+512 GVLYRRYG
-523 DKNLKGESLQ
+523 DKKVNSLQ
-533 YIPVANTAALTKEG
+533 YIPVANTAALTKGG
-547 EDYIYKLPSEVKYIC
+547 EDYIYTLPSDVLYIC

-572 TKIEVTNSF
+572 TKIVVTNSF

-593 KLKVIDFS
+593 KLKVMDFS

-609 IVDVTLMLQPKGG
+609 NVNATLSLGPKGG

-632 SKFKSDEKWAK
+632 TKFQSDEKWSK
-643 VASEANWTFKVK
+643 VASDARWTFKVK
-655 PATSESKAASISNL
+655 PAATKSQAPAISNL